1 ELLRGWNEFV
11 FSPRNS
17 MTSWQ
22 ALALTLQAWAALGE
36 GKLGHAEL
44 LAARGVQTMESQGL
58 GDRPY
63 AAVAKV
69 PLAWAAFELGRLDIA
84 ADLIRPSVDLLG
96 RFGEVP
102 AYVFAH
108 ILLARINHARG
119 RHGAALASF
128 EEARIL
134 PSGWVVTGYFADRIA
149 FEQARLALLHGD
161 LTAAKNALPDWQE
174 RLDRGARTMDE
185 HLLLARFLVEAG
197 DDPTLS
203 LATTPQT
210 VEVTPVYRIEEHKLR
225 ALLALRERDDTTAL
239 DELTAAMRIAAHT
252 GHRQTFLDDEASF
265 GAVLDNAVARSGH
278 RLRDQAGPAARLN
291 TDTRA
296 GARLA
301 EPLTERELA
310 VVRLLPSHLTYVG
323 IAEAMTISPNT
334 VKAYLKSI
342 YRKLDATKR
351 SEAVANARSLG
362 IID

>member
-1 ELLRGWNEFV
+1 MTGPTPR
-11 FSPRNS
+11 SPRCH
-17 MTSWQ
+17 WH
-22 ALALTLQAWAALGE
+22 G
-36 GKLGHAEL
+36 
-44 LAARGVQTMESQGL
+44 ARE
-58 GDRPY
+58 R
-63 AAVAKV
+63 
-69 PLAWAAFELGRLDIA
+69 GRLDIA
-84 ADLIRPSVDLLG
+84 AELAAPLTGTLG
-96 RFGEVP
+96 RFGEIP
-102 AYVFAH
+102 AYVLAQ
-108 ILLARINHARG
+108 ILLARVNHAQG
-119 RHGAALASF
+119 RRDAAFACLD
-128 EEARIL
+128 EARVL
-134 PSGWVVTGYFADRIA
+134 PSGRVVAGYFSDRIA
-149 FEQARLALLHGD
+149 FERSRLALVDGD
-161 LTAAKNALPDWQE
+161 LATAENALPDWQE

-197 DDPTLS
+197 DNPTLL

-239 DELTAAMRIAAHT
+239 GELTAAMRIAAHT

-310 VVRLLPSHLTYVG
+310 VVRLLPSHLTYDG
-323 IAEAMTISPNT
+323 IAEAMTVSPNT
-334 VKAYLKSI
+334 VKSYLKSI
-342 YRKLDATKR
+342 YIKFDASKR
-351 SEAVANARSLG
+351 SKAVANARSLG